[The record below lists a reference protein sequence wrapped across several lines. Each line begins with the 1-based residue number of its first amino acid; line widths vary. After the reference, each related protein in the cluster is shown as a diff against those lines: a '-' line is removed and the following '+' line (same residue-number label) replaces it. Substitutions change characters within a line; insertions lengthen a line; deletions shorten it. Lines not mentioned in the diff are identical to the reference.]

1 MFELP
6 QGTPVNEPITLIEG
20 ELQPFAHGVIS
31 SYAGR
36 RKTPVGHRLVRGGR
50 IVGWVAEADDKKVM
64 LGGAE
69 ARAALEA
76 LEANQKVRHLA
87 TSYTLGGL
95 GRLADTL
102 PEAFE
107 HQADRQGLGP
117 ASNVVER
124 LLSRDLSTVIRELA
138 SHTTVRGA
146 MAIDT
151 GMLIDLSLIHI

>member
-107 HQADRQGLGP
+107 HQADKGWVLLQTSLSDSCQGTCRPSFGNWHLTQP
-117 ASNVVER
+117 FVEQWP
-124 LLSRDLSTVIRELA
+124 LT
-138 SHTTVRGA
+138 RGC
-146 MAIDT
+146 
-151 GMLIDLSLIHI
+151 